1 MYYEAFETRRV
12 SQKEQDANERW
23 NSEMEFLI
31 RQGMRKKGLTQQ
43 QTAALIPLALMTYR
57 KFLKKPDEMP
67 IKIWRKLARV
77 LGIKREGDRHI
88 DEES

>member
-1 MYYEAFETRRV
+1 MYYEAFEERRV
-12 SQKEQDANERW
+12 SQKEQEATERF
-23 NSEMEFLI
+23 NDEMSFVI

-43 QTAALIPLALMTYR
+43 QTAALIPLAFATYR
-57 KFLKKPDEMP
+57 RFLKKPDEMP

-88 DEES
+88 EGDS